1 MATATILEELAATV
15 LTLAPQQ
22 QTEVLHF
29 ARFLQH
35 EAGAS
40 VPRATAVT
48 PTPTKSMFGLLGQ
61 KASDITVE
69 ELKELRREM
78 WQNFPRE
85 FPE

>member
-1 MATATILEELAATV
+1 MGTTTILEELAATV

-29 ARFLQH
+29 ARFLRH
-35 EAGAS
+35 EADAKIRS
-40 VPRATAVT
+40 VTADT
-48 PTPTKSMFGLLGQ
+48 PMPAKSMFGLLGQ
-61 KASDITVE
+61 KAGDITVE

-85 FPE
+85 FPK

>member
-1 MATATILEELAATV
+1 MATVAILEELAATV

-35 EAGAS
+35 EAETKL
-40 VPRATAVT
+40 PRATSAT
-48 PTPTKSMFGLLGQ
+48 STPTKSMFGLLRQ
-61 KASDITVE
+61 KAGDITVE

-85 FPE
+85 FPK